1 MACSGLAATV
11 QLLLARQSIQYLL
24 PRAPLLL
31 QMKDWLMEHGH
42 EADVWALVQKK
53 GKKADFEALMR
64 RVTGQ

>member
-1 MACSGLAATV
+1 MVIHTSLSSHTDA
-11 QLLLARQSIQYLL
+11 
-24 PRAPLLL
+24 L

-53 GKKADFEALMR
+53 GKKSDFETLVR